1 MNNAINTPIPN
12 YSSVDSMK
20 KQPDL
25 KEVLDV
31 LIGVLALL
39 VILIAVFLVNKK
51 DISTRTFM
59 IYMVGSDLESKSSMG
74 TYELNGIDPKLVDLE
89 NVNVVL
95 IAGGSKKWGNDYIDV
110 DETSI
115 YQLTENGFTKVKQQ
129 QIKKPPFFERGFGL
143 IRRSERVA
151 PQRCP
156 STYKGRFLFFDFQV
170 ILLIL

>member
-1 MNNAINTPIPN
+1 MNNAINTTIPN
-12 YSSVDSMK
+12 YSSVDTMK

-25 KEVLDV
+25 KKVLYV

-95 IAGGSKKWGNDYIDV
+95 IAGGSNGVMIILTLMKHLYI
-110 DETSI
+110 
-115 YQLTENGFTKVKQQ
+115 N
-129 QIKKPPFFERGFGL
+129 
-143 IRRSERVA
+143 
-151 PQRCP
+151 
-156 STYKGRFLFFDFQV
+156 
-170 ILLIL
+170 